1 MKKFLYKIFVFTFV
15 ITLCAYGLD
24 CFMSYRLRT
33 NENRIYAAWNQ
44 VYNDTTDYNLVINGS
59 SRAWT
64 QYSPLILDTTLGVN
78 SFNLGIDGSAINR
91 QIIKYWKY
99 RDLHGAPSYLIQNID
114 LGTTDYTYGYER
126 EQFFPYFFYDR
137 ALIKDFDQYEK
148 FSFLE
153 KYCPCYRYLGYK
165 EVLLEALFH
174 DNTGHYFEYL
184 TKGYLGREDNWDGFT
199 LAKLDSIV
207 CSCDTNAI
215 NLFVEFLNQV
225 RMQGTRVLF
234 VYAPVYHVA
243 REKMTN
249 ESHMFDMYDSIAS
262 MLDIPILD
270 YNAIPMCYDTAYFYN
285 ATHLNKTGAELF
297 TTKLAHD
304 IDSIGFLK

>member
-24 CFMSYRLRT
+24 WFLSYRLRT
-33 NENRIYAAWNQ
+33 NDNRMYAAWNQ

-91 QIIKYWKY
+91 QIIKYRKY
-99 RDLHGAPSYLIQNID
+99 RDIHGAPTYLIQNID
-114 LGTTDYTYGYER
+114 LGTMDYTYGYER

-137 ALIKDFDQYEK
+137 ALIKDVDQYEK

-165 EVLLEALFH
+165 EVLLEALFY

-184 TKGYLGREDNWDGFT
+184 TKGYLGRWDKWEGSA
-199 LAKLDSIV
+199 LANLDSVV
-207 CSCDTNAI
+207 CSCDTTSI
-215 NLFVEFLNQV
+215 HLFMDFLEEITTE
-225 RMQGTRVLF
+225 GTKVMF

-249 ESHMFDMYDSIAS
+249 EQQMFDMYDSIAS
-262 MLDIPILD
+262 RFDIPILD
-270 YNAIPMCYDTAYFYN
+270 YNDIPMCYDTTYFYN

-304 IDSIGFLK
+304 IDSIGWLK